1 MTSPAK
7 PTVRDADGD
16 MVTDSR
22 SPKEAAWERISTI
35 PLILLSFVF
44 LVGFSILILDDEVFT
59 TGVDKYILTTL
70 AVIWIAFIIDYV
82 ARFILAND
90 KFVFFR
96 RNLIDLLSVVVP
108 FFRPFLL
115 LMYLSRLRFFRG
127 RKGSSVRARLVAY
140 AASFA
145 VMYIYV
151 LSLAVYAAERNAA
164 GASIK
169 SFGDSLWWAMETI
182 STVGYGDLIPITIPG
197 RIYASM
203 LMLGGMVIVGLT
215 TATVVSFLG
224 ERVQS
229 AHRAALEQAERAK
242 KHEQGSQ
249 HNSEQETRQR
259 GSRDSRD
266 SDA

>member
-1 MTSPAK
+1 M
-7 PTVRDADGD
+7 RDADGD

-22 SPKEAAWERISTI
+22 SPKEAAWEKISTV
-35 PLILLSFVF
+35 PLIVLSFVF

-59 TGVDKYILTTL
+59 TGIDKYILTTL

-90 KFVFFR
+90 KFFFFR

-145 VMYIYV
+145 IMYIYV
-151 LSLAVYAAERNAA
+151 LSLAVYAAERRAP
-164 GASIK
+164 GATIT
-169 SFGDSLWWAMETI
+169 SFGDSVWWAMETI
-182 STVGYGDLIPITIPG
+182 STVGYGDLIPITVPG

-242 KHEQGSQ
+242 KHE
-249 HNSEQETRQR
+249 HEQNQNHENRRQAS
-259 GSRDSRD
+259 GDSRD
-266 SDA
+266 SDV

>member
-1 MTSPAK
+1 M
-7 PTVRDADGD
+7 RDADGD
-16 MVTDSR
+16 IVQDSR
-22 SPKEAAWERISTI
+22 SPKEAAWEKISTI

-59 TGVDKYILTTL
+59 TGIDKYILTTL
-70 AVIWIAFIIDYV
+70 AVIWIAFIVDYV
-82 ARFILAND
+82 ARFTLANN
-90 KFVFFR
+90 KAAFFR
-96 RNLIDLLSVVVP
+96 RNLIDLLSVAVP

-115 LMYLSRLRFFRG
+115 LMYLSRLRYFRG

-145 VMYIYV
+145 IMYIYV
-151 LSLAVYAAERNAA
+151 LSLAVYATERQAP
-164 GASIK
+164 GASIT
-169 SFGDSLWWAMETI
+169 SYGDALWWAMETI
-182 STVGYGDLIPITIPG
+182 STVGYGDLIPVTIPG

-229 AHRAALEQAERAK
+229 AHKAALRQAEQDKRN
-242 KHEQGSQ
+242 EQ
-249 HNSEQETRQR
+249 
-259 GSRDSRD
+259 
-266 SDA
+266 

>member
-1 MTSPAK
+1 MTSQAK

-16 MVTDSR
+16 RVVDSR
-22 SPKEAAWERISTI
+22 SPREIAWEKISTI

-59 TGVDKYILTTL
+59 TGIDKYILGTL
-70 AVIWIAFIIDYV
+70 AAIWLVFIVDYV
-82 ARFILAND
+82 ARLVFATD
-90 KFVFFR
+90 KAVFFR
-96 RNLIDLLSVVVP
+96 RNLIDLLSVVIP

-115 LMYLSRLRFFRG
+115 LMYLSRLRYFRG

-140 AASFA
+140 ATSFA
-145 VMYIYV
+145 IMYIYV
-151 LSLAVYAAERNAA
+151 LSLAVYAAERRAA
-164 GASIK
+164 GATIK
-169 SFGDSLWWAMETI
+169 SFGDALWWAMETI
-182 STVGYGDLIPITIPG
+182 STVGYGDFIPVTVPG

-229 AHRAALEQAERAK
+229 AHKAALRQAEQDKRN
-242 KHEQGSQ
+242 EQ
-249 HNSEQETRQR
+249 
-259 GSRDSRD
+259 
-266 SDA
+266 